1 MRRHFRAWLRDRYEG
16 DVAKLRGA
24 WADPAVSFDTAE
36 VPSAEKQFST
46 SLFLFRDPKKER
58 SVIDYFECFAELADD
73 DLIEFC
79 RFVKEETRRILA
91 GGELSTYQRSGHLG
105 LHRVL
110 KSPHIDFIVSPYSY
124 GFRGIGGDGLPMQ
137 PGESLRVNGKI
148 YLMEEDTRMH
158 PAKNTMAVYRRN
170 FAQIVTHG
178 LGVTWMHDS
187 GMDDFPENR
196 QEWWP
201 LLARTQRIGTWALD
215 LDRTPA
221 SEVAVFL
228 DPESFFYQTLKNSLD
243 LPLIFQQKL
252 VSLNRFG
259 APRDVDLLDDL
270 LDGGLPDYKLYMFLN
285 PWHLDRTRREKL
297 AKVVKRVGKDTDAFT
312 VTLKPASTE
321 LYFTGAESVL
331 RSLGS

>member
-110 KSPHIDFIVSPYSY
+110 KSPHIDFIVSPY
-124 GFRGIGGDGLPMQ
+124 
-137 PGESLRVNGKI
+137 
-148 YLMEEDTRMH
+148 RMH